1 MEKRVSIS
9 VIIPTYNRAT
19 FVTKAID
26 SVLSQTYKDY
36 EIIVVDDGSTD
47 DTRHVLKPY
56 RDRIRYIYQENRGAA
71 AARNLGIKS
80 SNAKWLAFLDSDDRW
95 LPEKLSF
102 QMECVTQSDA
112 QVCFTN
118 IIYESE
124 PDEHTSLVATERK
137 AMSYKVYDE
146 PLEMVLDRSIK
157 NYVQSMLVK
166 RSLFDRVGY
175 YDERLKI
182 ADDTR
187 MIFDLALETTFAYIT
202 TPLTIISRS
211 AEREGLISNRLN
223 SAKVRIREGI
233 TVLSEVYFRCENKG
247 GRIIRRLR
255 QTLGSFLATMAEI
268 CCVEKNMYA
277 ARRYASDGLR
287 FGGYLRTYLRCLVVL
302 CFPWV
307 TRWRRKS
314 TWR

>member
-9 VIIPTYNRAT
+9 VIIPTYNRARY
-19 FVTKAID
+19 VTKAID
-26 SVLSQTYKDY
+26 SALAQTYKDY

-47 DTRHVLKPY
+47 GTRQALEPY
-56 RDRIRYIYQENRGAA
+56 QDCIRYIYQENRGVA

-80 SNAKWLAFLDSDDRW
+80 ANAKWVAFLDSDDRW
-95 LPEKLSF
+95 IPEKLAY
-102 QMECVTQSDA
+102 QMDCVTQSDA

-124 PDEHTSLVATERK
+124 PDEHTSLVATEQKEMR
-137 AMSYKVYDE
+137 YKLYGE
-146 PLEMVLDRSIK
+146 PLEMVLDSSTK

-166 RSLFDRVGY
+166 RSLFAHVGY
-175 YDERLKI
+175 FDERLQI

-187 MIFDLALETTFAYIT
+187 MIFNLAFETAFAYIT
-202 TPLTIISRS
+202 TPLTIIHRS
-211 AEREGLISNRLN
+211 AERKGLINNRLD
-223 SAKVRIREGI
+223 SVKVRTKEGI
-233 TVLSEVYFRCENKG
+233 TILSEVYFRCEQKG
-247 GRIIRRLR
+247 RRIIRRVR

-268 CCVEKNMYA
+268 CCIEKNMYD
-277 ARRYASDGLR
+277 ARRYAFDGLR

-302 CFPWV
+302 CFPWAM
-307 TRWRRKS
+307 RWRRKS

>member
-9 VIIPTYNRAT
+9 VIIPTYNRARL
-19 FVTKAID
+19 VTQAID
-26 SVLSQTYKDY
+26 SVLAQTYKDY

-47 DTRHVLKPY
+47 GTRQALEPY
-56 RDRIRYIYQENRGAA
+56 QDRIRYIYQENRGAA

-80 SNAKWLAFLDSDDRW
+80 SNGKWVAFLDSDDRW
-95 LPEKLSF
+95 LPEKLAY
-102 QMECVTQSDA
+102 QMDCLTKSGTE
-112 QVCFTN
+112 VCFTN
-118 IIYESE
+118 ILYERE
-124 PDEHTSLVATERK
+124 PDEQTSLVAAERK
-137 AMSYKVYDE
+137 EMRYKLYDE

-175 YDERLKI
+175 YDERLQI

-187 MIFDLALETTFAYIT
+187 MIFGLALETTFAYIT

-211 AEREGLISNRLN
+211 AERKGLISNRLN
-223 SAKVRIREGI
+223 SVKIRTREGI
-233 TVLSEVYFRCENKG
+233 TILSDVYFRCEQKE

-255 QTLGSFLATMAEI
+255 QTLGSFLATMAEV

-277 ARRYASDGLR
+277 ARRYAFDGLR
-287 FGGYLRTYLRCLVVL
+287 FGGYLRTYLRCFAVL
-302 CFPWV
+302 CFPWAM
-307 TRWRRKS
+307 RWRRKS

>member
-9 VIIPTYNRAT
+9 VIIPTYNRAR

-26 SVLSQTYKDY
+26 SVLSQTYKNY

-47 DTRHVLKPY
+47 DTRHALEPY
-56 RDRIRYIYQENRGAA
+56 QDRIRYIYQENRGVA

-80 SNAKWLAFLDSDDRW
+80 SNGKWVAFLDSDDTW

-124 PDEHTSLVATERK
+124 PDEHTSLVPTEQKEMR
-137 AMSYKVYDE
+137 YKLYGE
-146 PLEMVLDRSIK
+146 PLEMVLDTSIK

-166 RSLFDRVGY
+166 RSLFAHVGY
-175 YDERLKI
+175 FDERLQI

-187 MIFDLALETTFAYIT
+187 MIFNLAFETAFAYIT
-202 TPLTIISRS
+202 TPLTIINRS
-211 AEREGLISNRLN
+211 AERKGLMSNRLDLV
-223 SAKVRIREGI
+223 KVRTKEGI
-233 TVLSEVYFRCENKG
+233 TILSEVYFRCEQKG
-247 GRIIRRLR
+247 RRIIRRVR
-255 QTLGSFLATMAEI
+255 KTLGFFLATMAEI
-268 CCVEKNMYA
+268 CCFEKNMHD
-277 ARRYASDGLR
+277 ARRYAFDGLR

-302 CFPWV
+302 CFPWAM
-307 TRWRRKS
+307 RCRRKS

>member
-9 VIIPTYNRAT
+9 VIIPTYNRARY
-19 FVTKAID
+19 VKKAID
-26 SVLSQTYKDY
+26 SALAQTYKDY

-47 DTRHVLKPY
+47 GTRQALEPY
-56 RDRIRYIYQENRGAA
+56 QDCIRYIYQENRGVA

-80 SNAKWLAFLDSDDRW
+80 ANATWVAFLDSDDRW
-95 LPEKLSF
+95 IPEKLAY
-102 QMECVTQSDA
+102 QMDCVTQSDA

-118 IIYESE
+118 IIYESA
-124 PDEHTSLVATERK
+124 PDEHTSLVATEQKEMR
-137 AMSYKVYDE
+137 YKLYGE
-146 PLEMVLDRSIK
+146 PLEMVLDSSIK

-166 RSLFDRVGY
+166 RRLFAHVGY
-175 YDERLKI
+175 FDERLQI

-187 MIFDLALETTFAYIT
+187 MIFNLALEATFAYIT

-211 AEREGLISNRLN
+211 AERKGLMSNRLN
-223 SAKVRIREGI
+223 SVKVRIREGI
-233 TVLSEVYFRCENKG
+233 TILSDVYFRCEQKE

-277 ARRYASDGLR
+277 ARRYAFDGLH
-287 FGGYLRTYLRCLVVL
+287 FGRYLRTYLRCLVVL
-302 CFPWV
+302 CFPWI